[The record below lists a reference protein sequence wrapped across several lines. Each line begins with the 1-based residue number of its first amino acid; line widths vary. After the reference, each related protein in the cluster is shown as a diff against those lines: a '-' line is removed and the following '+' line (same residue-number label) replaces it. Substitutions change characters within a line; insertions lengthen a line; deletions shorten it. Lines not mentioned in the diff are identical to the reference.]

1 MSGTE
6 SLTPPYALHSDV
18 QVYEFTDMSGLVLA
32 HKSSGAMLVL
42 SMQRQ
47 QLDLLL
53 ADPCF
58 VADNPLYG
66 QLQSFLVRG

>member
-1 MSGTE
+1 MSEAPLVQMYG
-6 SLTPPYALHSDV
+6 LHVDV
-18 QVYEFTDMSGLVLA
+18 QVYEFSDLSGLVLA

-58 VADNPLYG
+58 AADNPLYG
-66 QLQSFLVRG
+66 QLQTFLVHG